1 VLDSLDNICYNVNVS
16 GNDHIGNEPEWSVIG
31 SRRVTIREVAEQAGV
46 STQTVSRVLNHR
58 PDVAPETRRRVQ
70 EIIDRLG
77 YQASNIARSLV
88 QGRSFTLGVVAWGL
102 EYFGPSRALSG
113 IEQGASELGY
123 VLLLSL
129 MRQPGNSDVGQLLR
143 DMLARQVDGIV
154 WAVPEIDS
162 NRDWIRE
169 QHSRLPVPVVF
180 LSMRPQPDLSIAA
193 VDNRS
198 GGRMATKHLLDVGY
212 ENVGLITGPLTWWE
226 ARQRQSGWQDA
237 LQEAGIA
244 TEDNLVVEG
253 DWQAASG
260 ERGLHQLLE
269 QRPDLDAVFIS
280 NDQMALGALQ
290 AARKLGVRV
299 PEDLALVG
307 FDDVPESVYFLPPL
321 STVRQDMLELGRC
334 AVREL
339 GGMIEATQQGEA
351 DVEPNTILL
360 EPELIVR
367 ESSGFPK
374 PKGQVVEEAGKK
386 RDSTYGMRW
395 LV

>member
-16 GNDHIGNEPEWSVIG
+16 GNDHIAIEQESNVVG
-31 SRRVTIREVAEQAGV
+31 SRRVTIKQVAEQAGV

-88 QGRSFTLGVVAWGL
+88 QGRSFTLGVLCWGL
-102 EYFGPSRALSG
+102 EYFGPSRALTG
-113 IEQGASELGY
+113 IEQEASELGY

-129 MRQPGNSDVGQLLR
+129 IRPPGNSDVRQLLR

-154 WAVPEIDS
+154 WAVPEIAS
-162 NRDWIRE
+162 NRAWIGE
-169 QHSRLPVPVVF
+169 QHSGLPVPVVF
-180 LSMRPQPDLSIAA
+180 LSMRPEPGLSVAA

-198 GGRMATKHLLDVGY
+198 GGRMATKHLLDLGHQ
-212 ENVGLITGPLTWWE
+212 NVGLITGPLAWWE

-237 LQEAGIA
+237 LREAGIPIEA
-244 TEDNLVVEG
+244 DLVVEG
-253 DWQAASG
+253 DWEAASG
-260 ERGLHQLLE
+260 ERGLRQLLE

-299 PEDLALVG
+299 PEDLAVVG
-307 FDDVPESVYFLPPL
+307 FDDVPEAVYFQPPL
-321 STVRQDMLELGRC
+321 STVRQDMVELGRC

-339 GGMIEATQQGEA
+339 GGMIEAAQQGEA
-351 DVEPNTILL
+351 RVEPNSILL
-360 EPELIVR
+360 KPELIVR

-374 PKGQVVEEAGKK
+374 PTE
-386 RDSTYGMRW
+386 
-395 LV
+395 

>member
-1 VLDSLDNICYNVNVS
+1 MLDSLDNICYDVNVS
-16 GNDHIGNEPEWSVIG
+16 GNDNIANEPESSVIA
-31 SRRVTIREVAEQAGV
+31 SRRLTMREVAEQAGV

-58 PDVAPETRRRVQ
+58 PDVAPETRQRVRQ
-70 EIIDRLG
+70 IIDRLG
-77 YQASNIARSLV
+77 YQANNVARSLV

-102 EYFGPSRALSG
+102 EYFGPSRTLSG
-113 IEQGASELGY
+113 VEQEASDLGY

-129 MRQPGNSDVGQLLR
+129 IRQPGNGDVVQLLR
-143 DMLARQVDGIV
+143 DVLARQVDGIV
-154 WAVPEIDS
+154 WAVPEIGS
-162 NRDWIRE
+162 NRDWIRKE
-169 QHSRLPVPVVF
+169 SSRLPVPVVF
-180 LSMRPQPDLSIAA
+180 LSMRPQPDLSVAA
-193 VDNRS
+193 VDNRA

-260 ERGLHQLLE
+260 ERGLRQLLE

-321 STVRQDMLELGRC
+321 STVRQDMVELGRC

-339 GGMIEATQQGEA
+339 ARTIEATQQGQA

>member
-1 VLDSLDNICYNVNVS
+1 M
-16 GNDHIGNEPEWSVIG
+16 IG
-31 SRRVTIREVAEQAGV
+31 SRRVTIKQVAQEAGV

-58 PDVAPETRRRVQ
+58 PDVAPETRQRVQ

-88 QGRSFTLGVVAWGL
+88 QGRSFTLGVLCWGL
-102 EYFGPSRALSG
+102 EYFGPSRTLTG
-113 IEQGASELGY
+113 IEQEASELGY

-129 MRQPGNSDVGQLLR
+129 MREPGNSDVRQLLR

-154 WAVPEIDS
+154 WAVPEIAR

-169 QHSRLPVPVVF
+169 HQSGLPVPVVF
-180 LSMRPQPDLSIAA
+180 LSMRPQPGLSVAA

-198 GGRMATKHLLDVGY
+198 GGRMATEHLLDVGY
-212 ENVGLITGPLTWWE
+212 ENVGLITGPLAWWE

-237 LQEAGIA
+237 LEEAGMA
-244 TEDNLVVEG
+244 SENNLVVEG

-260 ERGLHQLLE
+260 ERGLRRLLE
-269 QRPDLDAVFIS
+269 QRPDVDAAFIS
-280 NDQMALGALQ
+280 NDQMALGALR

-307 FDDVPESVYFLPPL
+307 FDDVPESVYFHPPL
-321 STVRQDMLELGRC
+321 STVRQDMVELGRC

-339 GGMIEATQQGEA
+339 GRTIEAAQQGEA
-351 DVEPNTILL
+351 DVEPKTILL

-367 ESSGFPK
+367 ESSGAPR
-374 PKGQVVEEAGKK
+374 PTG
-386 RDSTYGMRW
+386 
-395 LV
+395 

>member
-1 VLDSLDNICYNVNVS
+1 MVLDTESNFCYNVNVS
-16 GNDHIGNEPEWSVIG
+16 GNDHIAIEREWNVVG

-88 QGRSFTLGVVAWGL
+88 QGRSFTLGVLCWGL
-102 EYFGPSRALSG
+102 EYFGPSRTLTG
-113 IEQGASELGY
+113 IEQQASELGY

-129 MRQPGNSDVGQLLR
+129 IRQPGNSDVRQLLR

-154 WAVPEIDS
+154 WAVPEIAR

-169 QHSRLPVPVVF
+169 EHSRLPVPVVF
-180 LSMRPQPDLSIAA
+180 LSMRPQPDLSVAA

-212 ENVGLITGPLTWWE
+212 ENVGLITGPLAWWE
-226 ARQRQSGWQDA
+226 ARQRRSGWRDA

-244 TEDNLVVEG
+244 TENNLVVEG

-260 ERGLHQLLE
+260 ERGLHRLLE
-269 QRPDLDAVFIS
+269 QRPDVDAVFIS

-307 FDDVPESVYFLPPL
+307 FDDVPESVYFYPPL
-321 STVRQDMLELGRC
+321 STVRQDMVELGRY

-339 GGMIEATQQGEA
+339 GRTIEATQQGEA
-351 DVEPNTILL
+351 DVEPRTILL

-367 ESSGFPK
+367 ESSGVPK
-374 PKGQVVEEAGKK
+374 PTG
-386 RDSTYGMRW
+386 
-395 LV
+395 